1 MCTGRLEE
9 LLCEAWSLKTWEYG
23 TLKDAWAKSD
33 LKQGKFNGLGCRNS
47 QEAINKGLRER

>member
-23 TLKDAWAKSD
+23 TLKDRWAKSD
-33 LKQGKFNGLGCRNS
+33 LKTVKFNGLTFLVNRPL
-47 QEAINKGLRER
+47 A